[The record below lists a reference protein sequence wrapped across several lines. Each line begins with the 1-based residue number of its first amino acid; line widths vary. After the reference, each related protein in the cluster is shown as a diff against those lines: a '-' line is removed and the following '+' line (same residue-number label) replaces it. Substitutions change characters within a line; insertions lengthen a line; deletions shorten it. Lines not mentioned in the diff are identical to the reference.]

1 MRLKHVFLFLSM
13 VSIAFSAP
21 MEPAKSTLF
30 ILLDGMNPS
39 SKGLL
44 KDYCEH
50 YEESEVW
57 GKSGAAKYF
66 QENVANTKANV
77 YSRPY
82 KNPADAPSA
91 MVSELAGHGNTAQ
104 KVNCKENVAVYNASK
119 KEFSA
124 GSSKDMQVSS
134 IVDEAL
140 EHWYAGKMA
149 EMNLPLPTSN
159 KEKIELQK
167 KRESLEDSDKSYA
180 PKSAYKAEFADIDP
194 FLYAWLKNYKTK
206 NGNYPTLETLKKER
220 PDFLPSRYV
229 FIANGMGG
237 MVAREYIQG
246 TEYQGDVDKILFVNT
261 PHEGTGFADQ
271 ALLSKDMDYY
281 HAHNSLGSA
290 LAFLIPVVTLFYVGS
305 DYFVEDSIMSFTK
318 TILQALGSVAKGSIS
333 GDFNDYYFDS
343 YNVTDGALW
352 YSAQDADKRDL
363 LYNSIREDAKDSKV
377 DTLIGR
383 TQLLN
388 SMGMRSSYSDPLYR
402 IIYSYG
408 MPSVGNGRRTHAD
421 FLFQKKY
428 HVDEEH
434 LNQQLIDVYKS
445 SVKTFLLDTLGLKK
459 DIVDAYSFQLSEYL
473 RHKKIGIRNL
483 NLNARFDVGVTD
495 WVLEHASDLIDNEEM
510 AKNILEGATSFAVGK
525 SVDFVADNVVSTL
538 LEWIDLGGMID
549 DLPTFWVNLITVLE
563 ELIPQNFQEKFVSA
577 FISSYSPKY
586 KGMEA
591 SADNCDI
598 GGITFNP
605 LKFAD
610 NFSNLASLASS
621 EDRLKNCLAAGHK
634 DMARGLINYS
644 INFFEQ
650 GTYDVPSY
658 SAYGGGVALFKDK
671 DVQRNAYPLHTM
683 STDNSDYNSY
693 RNILAADGAFE
704 SNRKLIDQGLK
715 AVCLALSWTGTEIP
729 CKVAKYAT
737 NIGFAI
743 SQMVLTSVVF
753 GEYDVLEQS
762 TGITFKA
769 SLEAKHSK
777 EVFLHSG
784 AKRSISYS
792 DMDEMLYEDPL
803 MSLQMVSAKEGDV
816 VKAYPLLLT
825 EESSDDYNNIPEIVD
840 YNQLNNVYTQRYV
853 AKNGSSEG
861 FDISSFYAPTGPV
874 EKLKNN
880 NLVTKEDYYAMSL
893 KNVSYKEWTNGSVT
907 REVSR
912 KEMPAMIVKDE
923 IKEYRFQIDDLRP
936 DLIWQIGLDFN
947 LDVQFYFERNDDGT
961 WNTYIERNGKDRTYI
976 ERNAVIPPIDE
987 MGQFVFRPMYLA
999 DEANK
1004 LITDVNK
1011 KYAHNK
1017 IQAEGPNLVTAY
1029 VKNVMDRSVSHQFSF
1044 YYQATLPYLREGWPT
1059 YLQTV
1064 SSLDDIYITAANQ
1077 GDPYT
1082 FTKAEVCLIKSDN
1095 GSYTQVPNSCV
1106 DANVDYVK
1114 NENND
1119 AAWDQLWRMEAHL
1132 GDGFIEKNNI
1142 EDGNYILQWK
1152 LTTKDASNNTSTYNM
1167 NVSVKVDTKK
1177 PDLALTLTS
1186 TNLSNTARDASWAK
1200 ILNNDGSSLRKTR
1213 VFAIPEGT
1221 NDTIWVKSYDGTGV
1235 SEMNFG
1241 WGLSVGKLP
1250 QGKSKVYVQSVDYA
1264 EPNIAMGIVLQD
1276 LYSDDKDAVNAAWQ
1290 NILKSDGINFKDGI
1304 NGKTLVQEIVID
1316 NDAPAVD
1323 MGSVTMAT
1331 VTNSSKQCTDCP
1343 AYTKNTGSDFVVNS
1357 AELLKLSFKLNNAQ
1371 NNVAHD
1377 SVRVQIILTDTD
1389 QSLARSF
1396 VAMHDFKA
1404 NSTYE
1409 FAESGDSRIP
1419 DGKYSLSVVLVDE
1432 TGNSSGNIELQKT
1445 IRIDRTLPVV
1455 NNVVPN
1461 EPVYASAT
1469 DVDKATFTVSSSKLD
1484 VNKSSYAC
1492 FQKLVSQ
1499 AGESVWNYIGEIS
1512 ADQMNDSK
1520 KVSVEYSMKN
1530 AGMTI
1535 TDGRYSTMV
1544 GCYDK
1549 SGNFSSNSGPFS
1561 IGFRYPVLTYPTSA
1575 VAGAIEDDYIQIA
1588 GIAPNPIVPG
1598 GNIQTS
1604 EYKVEWR
1611 KVGDTDWSE
1620 EGIQS
1625 TGKLVSTLVNNL
1637 AIWNRTKLAAGDYE
1651 IRLSVRGCK
1660 DATDTKC
1667 DWVSTVETITLDAL
1681 DPVAIANKPQITFAL
1696 PIDQDQVPGGEEKIV
1711 SAQML
1716 GVDDGSEWSMEMK
1729 IMVTDPFDP
1738 TRTVVAKK
1746 EYLDSM
1752 IISPFGGM
1760 PSGTLPQGLSIWQDK
1775 DEWTIKY
1782 VGKAEAAKDYSA
1794 PILVLKYTHSSMEFA
1809 GSTKADNESFLYDDT
1824 TQFAPELDLNGVISP
1839 AYNYTSAW
1847 DLSNATAFELKF
1859 KTNEPFI
1866 LDVSSVKDAYA
1877 NMYCGATG
1885 DLCSKYFEL
1894 LNKNFATLFVNTNSF
1909 RMNLP
1914 WNGLTSNEMYP
1925 GSDKAKVIAIATE
1938 KTPGNRVIVDSATWK
1953 LSLGIPEI
1961 VSDYDNLESQLVI
1974 SSEKDSENS
1983 VVRLGEVGYEFGIG
1997 GRSAKVTAVV
2007 MDPDGNVV
2015 KTVMNNEYC
2024 VASSKKNAYSISW
2037 DGVSE
2042 AGFASIKPGQYKFE
2056 INAVDDDG
2064 NKAKTK
2070 IYPFKVVYAGH
2081 LIASPESEN
2090 DSDNGAVLVMD
2101 EAKLDDN
2108 KELRF
2113 VGKPDYLLTANAEAQ
2128 VLPEDKREVNF
2139 YWDWKGT
2146 QNPAFYRANRFSLGI
2161 RRQRK
2166 SFPVTIVTMLS
2177 TWGYRMQMVVYP
2189 NPFDWEV
2196 GYYVRDRRYAFNI
2209 VVNDV
2214 VFDKDNDGVFTIDD
2228 LDLNARDNVILG
2240 HDRNGNR
2247 HYDVMVYTKV
2257 FAKNEAIKKYNGAS
2271 NKFDIMSDQDGN
2283 WKKME
2288 GKFRSSDD
2296 RLTNFL
2302 GNYPNQGGVLLWEEK
2317 HVFVSDGSEYNTKLN
2332 LASEKVTAGCKPS
2345 ESNGYECNEDDSPS
2359 FNPHKNMLQMAIVHE
2374 NEHKHFYNDHYSCGC
2389 SNSGSATNV
2398 FATIKYKVNESYWEP
2413 EFGYSNL
2420 ANKYVRFDHT
2430 NKTLYKDGNYF
2441 PICKTAVNYYDGV
2454 NWTHSD
2460 YYGMVTP
2467 FEVQRFSYNGTE
2479 CPKNNPLQF
2488 PDEEQ
2493 TGPVTPS
2500 KYQFAFLGVDNE
2512 DKYDAKKYGKRV
2524 DFVATAIGSVAGIQV
2539 ADVITT
2545 ANAVTNVGTTM
2556 GYTGWLDAPVD
2567 FYVTARAKTTEVV
2580 KQFDDVKVA
2589 YPYDKD
2595 TYSPTLSNGEQ
2606 LCSVNDAGKIRSIDD
2621 QEKHC
2626 FMYYHAASRIHYG
2639 VGDWNDAQW
2648 ILHFGSPADLDYIR
2662 NPMYEVPFAPRS
2674 VHNLLG
2680 DLKDPWNNNVA
2691 PQVYRTASLASD
2703 EYDGKVWNMNLAK
2716 IAEGNE
2722 ALTST
2727 IGSIQPSIKPELVL
2741 SQESAEN
2748 GWTVDTDKNGYVKAL
2763 YNAGDVVKANIEYVR
2778 ADDNVEVDYN
2788 LMQPFATEQISRER
2802 IAKQNK
2808 AEIVT
2813 GNDWVKH
2820 FKLSDPKIFNRKDGS
2835 EHEYFTAAVSKNG
2848 DELDVSRN
2856 GLVPQERIEEMVTLR
2871 GLVPRNGAHWTLSY
2885 LSGTRMVP
2893 VASGVQREKRIDPY
2907 PLLSKLDVNTL
2918 QGNTSFFLTYGLDDA
2933 GGDVYFKQLDVH
2945 IGELLNPTETKTIQ
2959 SMYGNASVLFPK
2971 NAFETSTDVTVRIAN
2986 VSDLPRVFEGID
2998 PVGTIVEVLP
3008 SHEFDQS
3015 DASKWPRVTIEVTKE
3030 TLGNQDPLDVKIYK
3044 PDFKSKM
3051 IVPLEEQ
3058 ELAFYD
3064 AAGNMVFTCGESSG
3078 VTCHEPTNWA
3088 MIKVSGK
3095 TPTFS
3100 KFMLMDKGKA
3110 ALVKEIEEEKVIP
3123 EFACTLD
3130 KMNADTVI
3138 WAGLVNGYLKYPYP
3152 CVGESNYM
3160 IQVLQNNATIAE
3172 FQGVTD
3178 SVLKLN
3184 VRKNDF
3190 LTKLTSKD
3198 TLESRLALYG
3208 GVNKNAQMA
3217 GPYVATDSDLPVIED
3232 ASVKVEDY
3240 ELQKRIVVNAE
3251 FDDVESGIAT
3261 VELQLYWGGKLID
3274 SRIKAS
3280 GSIIEED
3287 FLLTKKMVTQCVG
3300 CKAEVFMTAYDY
3312 GHNYIKTSLVSEE
3325 IYPFPK
3331 SLVLWYPM
3339 VDGAG
3344 SVAKEATGTGLHLNV
3359 TSMYRPWLYGAALHF
3374 AKVTDYAKPTK
3385 TWDGVGTV
3393 PLSLEFKVMS
3403 NVSRGG
3409 TEFAIL
3415 SWDAN
3420 KKWLVGLSDA
3430 HDLFFEY
3437 AGQKLVFK
3445 QAAVRRGVL
3454 THYVFTIE
3462 GKKIRLYKNGDFVE
3476 EKTLASEFVW
3486 NTKGKPVVG
3495 ANMNYKSIGANLS
3508 GVRFFQAELTDEEV
3522 KDLYRGEV
3530 DMVEANL
3537 QVVRVV
3543 DLQDR
3548 ENLSVD
3554 QACDLAGMAYL
3565 RQGDSEDP
3573 GFVTWKVTTTTGRYN
3588 LYLLARGYETMTS
3601 AVEVAVDGA
3610 VMGTFDVNNSGV
3622 WTAQTVNG
3630 LVLSLASGDHEITVT
3645 PLGVTGLAAL
3655 AIANAESD
3663 LPASMI
3669 TWGEDKWTVPDPK
3682 IQVEM
3687 AYPSYSDK
3695 TWMKAN
3701 FRLKNI
3707 SDESLENVKIR
3718 YYYSGEDYYVAAQ
3731 SFYPIEGMSIYADA
3745 ADVFYAELRL
3755 PESIPVGGS
3764 PYYGNGP
3771 QIGAYRTNNNA
3782 PWNYDDDPSF
3792 DPNAVDGQFHVTDKV
3807 AVLDGEGNLISRFS
3821 CYDGT
3826 GPAKPKTPKVRAL
3839 ARDEGG
3845 ASNMNTIA
3853 MMVENVGEI
3862 PLNGFEVR
3870 YYVRESALPELNVY
3884 DNQFA
3889 TASNITYVDGD
3900 LYYVS
3905 FKYENVILN
3914 PGEKSDYGNG
3924 VKFALHRTDGS
3935 DWDASDDA
3943 SHYGLSYSFAQADSI
3958 VILDLNRNLLWGATP
3973 RPTNALPEIP
3983 GVGNYGDYVV
3993 IDPDGITVDVPDDGR
4008 YTLEMV
4014 NASGTSQAVIFS
4026 GNWSA
4031 GEHYMSTKN
4040 ITLISGQYIVLRK
4053 GTTILSRVYIN

>member
-1 MRLKHVFLFLSM
+1 M

-39 SKGLL
+39 NKGLL
-44 KDYCEH
+44 QDYCEH
-50 YEESEVW
+50 YENSEVW
-57 GKSGAAKYF
+57 GKTGAAKYF
-66 QENVANTKANV
+66 QENVVNTKANV
-77 YSRPY
+77 YSRSY

-104 KVNCKENVAVYNASK
+104 SVNCKENLMVYDAGK

-124 GSSKDMQVSS
+124 GSSKEVQISS

-140 EHWYAGKMA
+140 EHWFAGKLA
-149 EMNLPLPTSN
+149 EMNLPLPTSVTD
-159 KEKIELQK
+159 KIGLLK
-167 KRESLEDSDKSYA
+167 NRDTWSGSANSYT
-180 PKSAYKAEFADIDP
+180 PKNTYKADFADIDP
-194 FLYAWLKNYKTK
+194 FLYAWIKNYKAK
-206 NGNYPTLETLKKER
+206 NNNSDPTLETLKKER

-246 TEYQGDVDKILFVNT
+246 SEYQGDVDKILFINT

-290 LAFLIPVVTLFYVGS
+290 LAFLIPVVTLVYVGS

-318 TILQALGSVAKGSIS
+318 TILQALGSIAKGSIS
-333 GDFNDYYFDS
+333 GNFNDHYFED

-388 SMGMRSSYSDPLYR
+388 SMGMRNTYSDPLYR

-408 MPSVGNGRRTHAD
+408 MPSVGNGRRTRAD

-434 LNQQLIDVYKS
+434 LNEQLIDVYKS
-445 SVKTFLLDTLGLKK
+445 SVKTFLLDTLGLKE
-459 DIVDAYSFQLSEYL
+459 DIVDAYSFQLSEFL
-473 RHKKIGIRNL
+473 RHKKIDIRNL

-495 WVLEHASDLIDNEEM
+495 WILEHASDLINNEKM
-510 AKNILEGATSFAVGK
+510 AKQILEGATDFAVGK
-525 SVDFVADNVVSTL
+525 AVDFVADNVVGAL

-563 ELIPQNFQEKFVSA
+563 EIIPQNFQEKFVSA

-598 GGITFNP
+598 DGISFNP

-658 SAYGGGVALFKDK
+658 SAYGGGVSLFKDK
-671 DVQRNAYPLHTM
+671 DVLRNAYPLHTM
-683 STDNSDYNSY
+683 STSDSDYRSY
-693 RNILAADGAFE
+693 RNILAVDGAFE

-715 AVCLALSWTGTEIP
+715 VVCLALSWTGTEIP
-729 CKVAKYAT
+729 CKIAKYAT
-737 NIGFAI
+737 NIGFAT
-743 SQMVLTSVVF
+743 SQMALTSVAF
-753 GEYDVLEQS
+753 GEYGVLEQS
-762 TGITFKA
+762 TNMTFNA
-769 SLEAKHSK
+769 SLDAKHGK
-777 EVFLHSG
+777 EITLHSG
-784 AKRSISYS
+784 SKRSISYS
-792 DMDEMLYEDPL
+792 DMDEMLYEKPY
-803 MSLQMVSAKEGDV
+803 MSLQMVSTKEGDV
-816 VKAYPLLLT
+816 VKAYPLLLI
-825 EESSDDYNNIPEIVD
+825 EESSDGYGDIPEIVD
-840 YNQLNNVYTQRYV
+840 YNQLNSVYTQRYI

-861 FDISSFYAPTGPV
+861 FDLSNFYAPTGPA
-874 EKLKNN
+874 ENLKNK
-880 NLVTKEDYYAMSL
+880 NLVTNEDYYAMSL
-893 KNVSYKEWTNGSVT
+893 KDVSYKNWTNGSIT
-907 REVSR
+907 REISR

-947 LDVQFYFERNDDGT
+947 MDVQFYFERNGNGT
-961 WNTYIERNGKDRTYI
+961 WDSYIERNGKDRIYVD
-976 ERNAVIPPIDE
+976 RANAVPPINE

-1004 LITDVNK
+1004 LITDANK
-1011 KYAHNK
+1011 KFAHNK
-1017 IQAEGPNLVTAY
+1017 IQAEGPNLVTVS
-1029 VKNVMDRSVSHQFSF
+1029 VKNVMDMSASHQFSF

-1059 YLQTV
+1059 YLQAV

-1077 GDPYT
+1077 GDPYE

-1095 GSYTQVPNSCV
+1095 GAYTPVPNSCV
-1106 DANVDYVK
+1106 DANVNYVK
-1114 NENND
+1114 KENNG

-1132 GDGFIEKNNI
+1132 GDGFIKTNNV

-1167 NVSVKVDTKK
+1167 NVSVKVDTKR
-1177 PDLALTLTS
+1177 PDLTLNLTS

-1213 VFAIPEGT
+1213 VFAIPDGSK
-1221 NDTIWVKSYDGTGV
+1221 DTVWLKSYDGTGV

-1264 EPNIAMGIVLQD
+1264 EPNIAMGIILQD
-1276 LYSDDKDAVNAAWQ
+1276 LYSDDKDTVNAAWQ
-1290 NILKSDGINFKDGI
+1290 NILESDGVTFKNGI
-1304 NGKTLVQEIVID
+1304 NGRTLVEEIVID
-1316 NDAPAVD
+1316 NEAPAVD
-1323 MGSVTMAT
+1323 MGSVTTAT
-1331 VTNSSKQCTDCP
+1331 VANSSKQCANCP

-1389 QSLARSF
+1389 QSIARTF
-1396 VAMHDFKA
+1396 VAMHDFKS

-1409 FAESGDSRIP
+1409 FVESDDSRIP

-1445 IRIDRTLPVV
+1445 VRIDRTLPVV

-1461 EPVYASAT
+1461 EPVYASAA

-1492 FQKLVSQ
+1492 YQKLVSQ
-1499 AGESVWNYIGEIS
+1499 AGESAWNYIGEVS

-1535 TDGRYSTMV
+1535 VDGRYSTMV

-1575 VAGAIEDDYIQIA
+1575 VTGAIADDYIQIA

-1620 EGIQS
+1620 KGVQS

-1637 AIWNRTKLAAGDYE
+1637 AIWDRTNLAAGDYE

-1660 DATDTKC
+1660 DDTDAKC
-1667 DWVSTVETITLDAL
+1667 DWVSTVETVTLDVL
-1681 DPVAIANKPQITFAL
+1681 DPIAIANKPKITFAL
-1696 PIDQDQVPGGEEKIV
+1696 PVDQVPGGEEKII
-1711 SAQML
+1711 SSQML

-1729 IMVTDPFDP
+1729 ILVADPFDP
-1738 TRTVVAKK
+1738 TSTVVAKK

-1752 IISPFGGM
+1752 IISPFGGK
-1760 PSGTLPQGLSIWQDK
+1760 PSETLPQGLSIWQDK

-1782 VGKAEAAKDYSA
+1782 VGKVEAAKNYSA
-1794 PILVLKYTHSSMEFA
+1794 PTLVLKYTHSSMEFA

-1983 VVRLGEVGYEFGIG
+1983 VVRLGEVGYEFGIA
-1997 GRSAKVTAVV
+1997 GRNANVTAVV
-2007 MDPDGNVV
+2007 KDPDGKVIKV
-2015 KTVMNNEYC
+2015 LMNNEPC
-2024 VASSKKNAYSISW
+2024 VAGSKKNAYSISW

-2042 AGFASIKPGQYKFE
+2042 VGFASIKPGQYTFE
-2056 INAVDDDG
+2056 INAVDGNG
-2064 NKAKTK
+2064 NKAQPK

-2081 LIASPESEN
+2081 LIAAAESEN
-2090 DSDNGAVLVMD
+2090 NSDNGAVLVMD
-2101 EAKLDDN
+2101 EAKPDDN
-2108 KELRF
+2108 GDLRY
-2113 VGKPDYLLTANAEAQ
+2113 VGKPDYLLTADAEAQ
-2128 VLPEDKREVNF
+2128 VLSEDKRELSY

-2161 RRQRK
+2161 RRQRM
-2166 SFPVTIVTMLS
+2166 SFPVTLVTMMD
-2177 TWGYRMQMVVYP
+2177 TRQ
-2189 NPFDWEV
+2189 
-2196 GYYVRDRRYAFNI
+2196 YYISYKHNYELRNRCQKHVINLRS
-2209 VVNDV
+2209 V
-2214 VFDKDNDGVFTIDD
+2214 VFNYEDGGLYSEIMRISSGDGDHIVGWNEDEDVEYWIHF
-2228 LDLNARDNVILG
+2228 NAKIFSQNA
-2240 HDRNGNR
+2240 
-2247 HYDVMVYTKV
+2247 YDV
-2257 FAKNEAIKKYNGAS
+2257 IKKRLGDKTS
-2271 NKFDIMSDQDGN
+2271 VSFCEDDNKSLKESFDD
-2283 WKKME
+2283 
-2288 GKFRSSDD
+2288 
-2296 RLTNFL
+2296 NFSEEE
-2302 GNYPNQGGVLLWEEK
+2302 NINVLLWHDSWEFKYKSDEK
-2317 HVFVSDGSEYNTKLN
+2317 HLPPRDKEPGRVTSGCSISEENNYVCKDTVVKSYNPHQNMLSFAIEHVPGEPYFGNDDFECGFCMPWPLDDVCSHCSNQSSATEIF
-2332 LASEKVTAGCKPS
+2332 AKVT
-2345 ESNGYECNEDDSPS
+2345 
-2359 FNPHKNMLQMAIVHE
+2359 FRV
-2374 NEHKHFYNDHYSCGC
+2374 ND
-2389 SNSGSATNV
+2389 
-2398 FATIKYKVNESYWEP
+2398 SYWNP

-2430 NKTLYKDGNYF
+2430 NKTLYKDENYF
-2441 PICKTAVNYYDGV
+2441 PICKTAVNFYDGM
-2454 NWTHSD
+2454 NWTHKD

-2500 KYQFAFLGVDNE
+2500 RYQFAFMGVDNE
-2512 DKYDAKKYGKRV
+2512 NKYNEEKYGKKV

-2545 ANAVTNVGTTM
+2545 ANDTTHVGTTI
-2556 GYTGWLDAPVD
+2556 GYNGWLDPSID
-2567 FYVTARAKTTEVV
+2567 FYVTARAKITEVV
-2580 KQFDDVKVA
+2580 KQFDEVKVA
-2589 YPYDKD
+2589 YPYNKD
-2595 TYSPTLSNGEQ
+2595 SFAPILPSGEQ
-2606 LCSVNDAGKIRSIDD
+2606 LCDIDDAGKIRLIDD
-2621 QEKHC
+2621 QDNHC
-2626 FMYYHAASRIHYG
+2626 FRYYHAASRIHYG
-2639 VGDWNDAQW
+2639 VGDWNNTQW
-2648 ILHFGSPADLDYIR
+2648 ILHFGSPADLNYIR
-2662 NPMYEVPFAPRS
+2662 NPMYENVLAPRS
-2674 VHNLLG
+2674 VDSLLG
-2680 DLKDPWNNNVA
+2680 NLNEPWGNNVA
-2691 PQVYRTASLASD
+2691 PQIYKQKTLD
-2703 EYDGKVWNMNLAK
+2703 PNEYDGKVWNMNFAK

-2727 IGSIQPSIKPELVL
+2727 IGSIQPNIKPVLVL
-2741 SQESAEN
+2741 SQESVEN
-2748 GWTVDTDKNGYVKAL
+2748 GWKVDTDKNGDVKAV
-2763 YNAGDVVKANIEYVR
+2763 YNAGDIVNANIEYVR

-2788 LMQPFATEQISRER
+2788 LMQPLATEQISRER
-2802 IAKQNK
+2802 IAEQNK
-2808 AEIVT
+2808 LEIVT
-2813 GNDWVKH
+2813 GNNWVKN
-2820 FKLSDPKIFNRKDGS
+2820 FKLSNPKVFNRKDGS

-2856 GLVPQERIEEMVTLR
+2856 GLVPQERMDEMVTLR

-2893 VASGVQREKRIDPY
+2893 VASGSQREKRFDPY

-2945 IGELLNPTETKTIQ
+2945 IGELLKPTESKTIQ

-2971 NAFETSTDVTVRIAN
+2971 NSFESSTDVTVRIAN
-2986 VSDLPRVFEGID
+2986 VSDLPRVFEGLD

-3015 DASKWPRVTIEVTKE
+3015 DDSKWPRVTIEVTKE
-3030 TLGNQDPLDVKIYK
+3030 SLGNQDPLDVKIYK
-3044 PDFKSKM
+3044 PDFKSKT

-3058 ELAFYD
+3058 ELGFYN
-3064 AAGNMVFTCGESSG
+3064 AKGNMVFTCGESSG
-3078 VTCHEPTNWA
+3078 VTCHEPSDWA
-3088 MIKVSGK
+3088 LIKVSGK

-3110 ALVKEIEEEKVIP
+3110 ALVKEEEKVVP

-3160 IQVLQNNATIAE
+3160 IQLLQNNATIAE

-3190 LTKLTSKD
+3190 LAKVTSKD
-3198 TLESRLALYG
+3198 TLESRLALYD
-3208 GVNKNAQMA
+3208 GVNKNVQVA
-3217 GPYVATDSDLPVIED
+3217 GPYVVADSALPVFED

-3240 ELQKRIVVNAE
+3240 ELQKRIGPCR
-3251 FDDVESGIAT
+3251 S
-3261 VELQLYWGGKLID
+3261 LI
-3274 SRIKAS
+3274 
-3280 GSIIEED
+3280 
-3287 FLLTKKMVTQCVG
+3287 
-3300 CKAEVFMTAYDY
+3300 
-3312 GHNYIKTSLVSEE
+3312 
-3325 IYPFPK
+3325 
-3331 SLVLWYPM
+3331 
-3339 VDGAG
+3339 
-3344 SVAKEATGTGLHLNV
+3344 
-3359 TSMYRPWLYGAALHF
+3359 
-3374 AKVTDYAKPTK
+3374 
-3385 TWDGVGTV
+3385 
-3393 PLSLEFKVMS
+3393 
-3403 NVSRGG
+3403 RG
-3409 TEFAIL
+3409 
-3415 SWDAN
+3415 
-3420 KKWLVGLSDA
+3420 
-3430 HDLFFEY
+3430 
-3437 AGQKLVFK
+3437 
-3445 QAAVRRGVL
+3445 
-3454 THYVFTIE
+3454 
-3462 GKKIRLYKNGDFVE
+3462 
-3476 EKTLASEFVW
+3476 
-3486 NTKGKPVVG
+3486 
-3495 ANMNYKSIGANLS
+3495 
-3508 GVRFFQAELTDEEV
+3508 
-3522 KDLYRGEV
+3522 
-3530 DMVEANL
+3530 
-3537 QVVRVV
+3537 
-3543 DLQDR
+3543 
-3548 ENLSVD
+3548 
-3554 QACDLAGMAYL
+3554 
-3565 RQGDSEDP
+3565 
-3573 GFVTWKVTTTTGRYN
+3573 
-3588 LYLLARGYETMTS
+3588 
-3601 AVEVAVDGA
+3601 
-3610 VMGTFDVNNSGV
+3610 
-3622 WTAQTVNG
+3622 
-3630 LVLSLASGDHEITVT
+3630 
-3645 PLGVTGLAAL
+3645 
-3655 AIANAESD
+3655 
-3663 LPASMI
+3663 
-3669 TWGEDKWTVPDPK
+3669 
-3682 IQVEM
+3682 
-3687 AYPSYSDK
+3687 
-3695 TWMKAN
+3695 
-3701 FRLKNI
+3701 
-3707 SDESLENVKIR
+3707 
-3718 YYYSGEDYYVAAQ
+3718 
-3731 SFYPIEGMSIYADA
+3731 
-3745 ADVFYAELRL
+3745 
-3755 PESIPVGGS
+3755 
-3764 PYYGNGP
+3764 
-3771 QIGAYRTNNNA
+3771 
-3782 PWNYDDDPSF
+3782 
-3792 DPNAVDGQFHVTDKV
+3792 
-3807 AVLDGEGNLISRFS
+3807 
-3821 CYDGT
+3821 
-3826 GPAKPKTPKVRAL
+3826 
-3839 ARDEGG
+3839 
-3845 ASNMNTIA
+3845 
-3853 MMVENVGEI
+3853 
-3862 PLNGFEVR
+3862 
-3870 YYVRESALPELNVY
+3870 
-3884 DNQFA
+3884 
-3889 TASNITYVDGD
+3889 
-3900 LYYVS
+3900 
-3905 FKYENVILN
+3905 
-3914 PGEKSDYGNG
+3914 
-3924 VKFALHRTDGS
+3924 
-3935 DWDASDDA
+3935 
-3943 SHYGLSYSFAQADSI
+3943 
-3958 VILDLNRNLLWGATP
+3958 
-3973 RPTNALPEIP
+3973 
-3983 GVGNYGDYVV
+3983 
-3993 IDPDGITVDVPDDGR
+3993 
-4008 YTLEMV
+4008 
-4014 NASGTSQAVIFS
+4014 
-4026 GNWSA
+4026 
-4031 GEHYMSTKN
+4031 
-4040 ITLISGQYIVLRK
+4040 
-4053 GTTILSRVYIN
+4053 

>member
-39 SKGLL
+39 NKGLL
-44 KDYCEH
+44 QDYCEH
-50 YEESEVW
+50 YENSEVW
-57 GKSGAAKYF
+57 GKTGAAKYF
-66 QENVANTKANV
+66 QENVVNTKANV
-77 YSRPY
+77 YSRSY

-104 KVNCKENVAVYNASK
+104 SVNCKENLMVYDAGK

-124 GSSKDMQVSS
+124 GSSKEVQISS

-140 EHWYAGKMA
+140 EHWFAGKLA
-149 EMNLPLPTSN
+149 EMNLPLPTSVTD
-159 KEKIELQK
+159 KIGLLK
-167 KRESLEDSDKSYA
+167 NRDTWSGSANSYT
-180 PKSAYKAEFADIDP
+180 PKNTYKADFADIDP
-194 FLYAWLKNYKTK
+194 FLYAWIKNYKAK
-206 NGNYPTLETLKKER
+206 NNNSDPTLETLKKER

-246 TEYQGDVDKILFVNT
+246 SEYQGDVDKILFINT

-290 LAFLIPVVTLFYVGS
+290 LAFLIPVVTLVYVGS

-318 TILQALGSVAKGSIS
+318 TILQALGSIAKGSIS
-333 GDFNDYYFDS
+333 GNFNDHYFED

-388 SMGMRSSYSDPLYR
+388 SMGMRNTYSDPLYR

-408 MPSVGNGRRTHAD
+408 MPSVGNGRRTRAD

-434 LNQQLIDVYKS
+434 LNEQLIDVYKS
-445 SVKTFLLDTLGLKK
+445 SVKTFLLDTLGLKE
-459 DIVDAYSFQLSEYL
+459 DIVDAYSFQLSEFL
-473 RHKKIGIRNL
+473 RHKKIDIRNL

-495 WVLEHASDLIDNEEM
+495 WILEHASDLINNEKM
-510 AKNILEGATSFAVGK
+510 AKQILEGATDFAVGK
-525 SVDFVADNVVSTL
+525 AVDFVADNVVGAL

-563 ELIPQNFQEKFVSA
+563 EIIPQNFQEKFVSA

-598 GGITFNP
+598 DGISFNP

-658 SAYGGGVALFKDK
+658 SAYGGGVSLFKDK
-671 DVQRNAYPLHTM
+671 DVLRNAYPLHTM
-683 STDNSDYNSY
+683 STSDSDYRSY
-693 RNILAADGAFE
+693 RNILAVDGAFE

-715 AVCLALSWTGTEIP
+715 VVCLALSWTGTEIP
-729 CKVAKYAT
+729 CKIAKYAT
-737 NIGFAI
+737 NIGFAT
-743 SQMVLTSVVF
+743 SQMALTSVAF
-753 GEYDVLEQS
+753 GEYGVLEQS
-762 TGITFKA
+762 TNMTFNA
-769 SLEAKHSK
+769 SLDAKHGK
-777 EVFLHSG
+777 EITLHSG
-784 AKRSISYS
+784 SKRSISYS
-792 DMDEMLYEDPL
+792 DMDEMLYEKPY
-803 MSLQMVSAKEGDV
+803 MSLQMVSTKEGDV
-816 VKAYPLLLT
+816 VKAYPLLLI
-825 EESSDDYNNIPEIVD
+825 EESSDGYGDIPEIVD
-840 YNQLNNVYTQRYV
+840 YNQLNSVYTQRYI

-861 FDISSFYAPTGPV
+861 FDLSNFYAPTGPA
-874 EKLKNN
+874 ENLKNK
-880 NLVTKEDYYAMSL
+880 NLVTNEDYYAMSL
-893 KNVSYKEWTNGSVT
+893 KDVSYKNWTNGSIT
-907 REVSR
+907 REISR

-947 LDVQFYFERNDDGT
+947 MDVQFYFERNGNGT
-961 WNTYIERNGKDRTYI
+961 WDSYIERNGKDRIYVD
-976 ERNAVIPPIDE
+976 RANAVPPINE

-1004 LITDVNK
+1004 LITDANK
-1011 KYAHNK
+1011 KFAHNK
-1017 IQAEGPNLVTAY
+1017 IQAEGPNLVTVS
-1029 VKNVMDRSVSHQFSF
+1029 VKNVMDMSASHQFSF

-1059 YLQTV
+1059 YLQAV

-1077 GDPYT
+1077 GDPYE

-1095 GSYTQVPNSCV
+1095 GAYTPVPNSCV
-1106 DANVDYVK
+1106 DANVNYVK
-1114 NENND
+1114 KENNG

-1132 GDGFIEKNNI
+1132 GDGFIKTNNV

-1167 NVSVKVDTKK
+1167 NVSVKVDTKR
-1177 PDLALTLTS
+1177 PDLTLNLTS

-1213 VFAIPEGT
+1213 VFAIPDGSK
-1221 NDTIWVKSYDGTGV
+1221 DTVWLKSYDGTGV

-1264 EPNIAMGIVLQD
+1264 EPNIAMGIILQD
-1276 LYSDDKDAVNAAWQ
+1276 LYSDDKDTVNAAWQ
-1290 NILKSDGINFKDGI
+1290 NILESDGVTFKNGI
-1304 NGKTLVQEIVID
+1304 NGRTLVEEIVID
-1316 NDAPAVD
+1316 NEAPAVD
-1323 MGSVTMAT
+1323 MGSVTTAT
-1331 VTNSSKQCTDCP
+1331 VANSSKQCANCP
-1343 AYTKNTGSDFVVNS
+1343 AYTKNTGCDFVVNS

-1389 QSLARSF
+1389 QSIARTF
-1396 VAMHDFKA
+1396 VAMHDFKS

-1409 FAESGDSRIP
+1409 FVESDDSRIP

-1432 TGNSSGNIELQKT
+1432 TGNSFGNIELQKT
-1445 IRIDRTLPVV
+1445 VRIDRTLPVV

-1461 EPVYASAT
+1461 EPVYASAA

-1492 FQKLVSQ
+1492 YQKLVSQ
-1499 AGESVWNYIGEIS
+1499 AGESAWNYIGEVS

-1535 TDGRYSTMV
+1535 VDGRYSTMV

-1575 VAGAIEDDYIQIA
+1575 VTGAIADDYIQIA

-1620 EGIQS
+1620 KGVQS

-1637 AIWNRTKLAAGDYE
+1637 AIWDRTNLAAGDYE

-1660 DATDTKC
+1660 DDTDAKC
-1667 DWVSTVETITLDAL
+1667 DWVSTVEMVTLDVL
-1681 DPVAIANKPQITFAL
+1681 DPIAIANKPKITFAL
-1696 PIDQDQVPGGEEKIV
+1696 PVDQVPGGEEKII
-1711 SAQML
+1711 SSQML

-1729 IMVTDPFDP
+1729 ILVADPFDP
-1738 TRTVVAKK
+1738 TSTVVAKK

-1752 IISPFGGM
+1752 IISPFGGK
-1760 PSGTLPQGLSIWQDK
+1760 PSETLPQGLSIWQDK

-1782 VGKAEAAKDYSA
+1782 VGKVEAAKNYSA
-1794 PILVLKYTHSSMEFA
+1794 PTLVLKYTHSSMEFA

-1983 VVRLGEVGYEFGIG
+1983 VVRLGEVGYEFGIA
-1997 GRSAKVTAVV
+1997 GRNANVTAVV
-2007 MDPDGNVV
+2007 KDPDGKVIKV
-2015 KTVMNNEYC
+2015 LMNNEPC
-2024 VASSKKNAYSISW
+2024 VAGSKKNAYSISW

-2042 AGFASIKPGQYKFE
+2042 VGFASIKPGQYTFE
-2056 INAVDDDG
+2056 INAVDGNG
-2064 NKAKTK
+2064 NKAQPK

-2081 LIASPESEN
+2081 LIAAAESEN
-2090 DSDNGAVLVMD
+2090 NSDNGAVLVMD
-2101 EAKLDDN
+2101 EAKPDDN
-2108 KELRF
+2108 GDLRY
-2113 VGKPDYLLTANAEAQ
+2113 VGKPDYLLTADAEAQ
-2128 VLPEDKREVNF
+2128 VLSEDKRELSY

-2161 RRQRK
+2161 RRQRM
-2166 SFPVTIVTMLS
+2166 SFPVTLVTMMD
-2177 TWGYRMQMVVYP
+2177 TRQ
-2189 NPFDWEV
+2189 
-2196 GYYVRDRRYAFNI
+2196 YYISYKHNYELRNRCQKHVINLRS
-2209 VVNDV
+2209 V
-2214 VFDKDNDGVFTIDD
+2214 VFNYEDDGLYSEIMRISSGDGDHIVGWNEDEDVEYWIHF
-2228 LDLNARDNVILG
+2228 NAKIFSQNA
-2240 HDRNGNR
+2240 
-2247 HYDVMVYTKV
+2247 YDV
-2257 FAKNEAIKKYNGAS
+2257 IKKRLGDKTS
-2271 NKFDIMSDQDGN
+2271 VSFCEDDNKSLKESFDD
-2283 WKKME
+2283 
-2288 GKFRSSDD
+2288 
-2296 RLTNFL
+2296 NFSEEE
-2302 GNYPNQGGVLLWEEK
+2302 NINVLLWHDSWEFKYKSDEK
-2317 HVFVSDGSEYNTKLN
+2317 HLPPRDKEPGRVTSGCSISEENNYVCKDTVVKSYNPHQNMLSFAIEHVPGEPYFGNDDFECGFCMPWPLDDVCSHCSNQSSATEIF
-2332 LASEKVTAGCKPS
+2332 AKVT
-2345 ESNGYECNEDDSPS
+2345 
-2359 FNPHKNMLQMAIVHE
+2359 FRV
-2374 NEHKHFYNDHYSCGC
+2374 ND
-2389 SNSGSATNV
+2389 
-2398 FATIKYKVNESYWEP
+2398 SYWNP

-2430 NKTLYKDGNYF
+2430 NKTLYKDENYF
-2441 PICKTAVNYYDGV
+2441 PICKTAVNFYDGM
-2454 NWTHSD
+2454 NWTHKD

-2500 KYQFAFLGVDNE
+2500 RYQFAFMGVDNE
-2512 DKYDAKKYGKRV
+2512 NKYNEEKYGKKV

-2545 ANAVTNVGTTM
+2545 ANDTTHVGTTI
-2556 GYTGWLDAPVD
+2556 GYNGWLDPSID
-2567 FYVTARAKTTEVV
+2567 FYVTARAKITEVV
-2580 KQFDDVKVA
+2580 KQFDEVKVA
-2589 YPYDKD
+2589 YPYNKD
-2595 TYSPTLSNGEQ
+2595 SFAPILPSGEQ
-2606 LCSVNDAGKIRSIDD
+2606 LCDIDDAGKIRLIDD
-2621 QEKHC
+2621 QDNHC
-2626 FMYYHAASRIHYG
+2626 FRYYHAASRIHYG
-2639 VGDWNDAQW
+2639 VGDWNNTQW
-2648 ILHFGSPADLDYIR
+2648 ILHFGSPADLNYIR
-2662 NPMYEVPFAPRS
+2662 NPMYENVLAPRS
-2674 VHNLLG
+2674 VDSLLG
-2680 DLKDPWNNNVA
+2680 NLNEPWGNNVA
-2691 PQVYRTASLASD
+2691 PQIYKQKTLD
-2703 EYDGKVWNMNLAK
+2703 PNEYDGKVWNMNFAK

-2727 IGSIQPSIKPELVL
+2727 IGSIQPNIKPVLVL
-2741 SQESAEN
+2741 SQESVEN
-2748 GWTVDTDKNGYVKAL
+2748 GWKVDTDKNGDVKAV
-2763 YNAGDVVKANIEYVR
+2763 YNAGDIVNANIEYVR

-2788 LMQPFATEQISRER
+2788 LMQPLATEQISRER
-2802 IAKQNK
+2802 IAEQNK
-2808 AEIVT
+2808 LEIVT
-2813 GNDWVKH
+2813 GNNWVKN
-2820 FKLSDPKIFNRKDGS
+2820 FKLSNPKVFNRKDGS

-2856 GLVPQERIEEMVTLR
+2856 GLVPQERMDEMVTLR

-2893 VASGVQREKRIDPY
+2893 VASGSQREKRFDPY

-2945 IGELLNPTETKTIQ
+2945 IGELLKPTESKTIQ

-2971 NAFETSTDVTVRIAN
+2971 NSFESSTDVTVRIAN
-2986 VSDLPRVFEGID
+2986 VSDLPRVFEGLD

-3015 DASKWPRVTIEVTKE
+3015 DDSKWPRVTIEVTKE
-3030 TLGNQDPLDVKIYK
+3030 SLGNQDPLDVKIYK
-3044 PDFKSKM
+3044 PDFKSKT

-3058 ELAFYD
+3058 ELGFYN
-3064 AAGNMVFTCGESSG
+3064 AKGNMVFTCGESSG
-3078 VTCHEPTNWA
+3078 VTCHEPSDWA
-3088 MIKVSGK
+3088 LIKVSGK

-3110 ALVKEIEEEKVIP
+3110 ALVKEEEKVVP

-3160 IQVLQNNATIAE
+3160 IQLLQNNATIAE

-3190 LTKLTSKD
+3190 LAKVTSKD
-3198 TLESRLALYG
+3198 TLESRLALYD
-3208 GVNKNAQMA
+3208 GVNKNVQVA
-3217 GPYVATDSDLPVIED
+3217 GPYVVADSALPVFED

-3251 FDDVESGIAT
+3251 FDDAESGIAS

-3565 RQGDSEDP
+3565 RQGNSENP
-3573 GFVTWKVTTTTGRYN
+3573 GSVTWKVTTTAGRYN

-3601 AVEVAVDGA
+3601 AVEVAVDGT

-3630 LVLSLASGDHEITVT
+3630 LVLSLASGDHEITIT

-3669 TWGEDKWTVPDPK
+3669 AWGEDKWTVPEPK

-3745 ADVFYAELRL
+3745 TDVFYAELRL

-3764 PYYGNGP
+3764 HYYGNGP

-3870 YYVRESALPELNVY
+3870 YYVRESTLPELNVY

-3905 FKYENVILN
+3905 FKYENIILN

-3958 VILDLNRNLLWGATP
+3958 VILDLSRNLLWGATP

-4031 GEHYMSTKN
+4031 GEHYISTKN